1 MDRVVVI
8 GERIRKLRNSK
19 GLTQKELGKL
29 LNMNKTTISHYEKG
43 ERSPSIETLIKI
55 SDYFKVDIKYTL
67 GMNNIGKSPD
77 REIKLSDEEIEFI
90 TEIRKI
96 SVYKNIIK
104 NPVNYAKIIDIKTN
118 GYDIKN

>member
-19 GLTQKELGKL
+19 GLTQKELGKIL
-29 LNMNKTTISHYEKG
+29 SMNKTTISHYEKG

-55 SDYFKVDIKYTL
+55 SDYFKVDIKYIL
-67 GMNNIGKSPD
+67 GMNNIGKSYD
-77 REIKLSDEEIEFI
+77 KEIKLSDEEIEFL

-96 SVYKNIIK
+96 SVYKNIIN
-104 NPVNYAKIIDIKTN
+104 NPVNYAKLIDMKTS
-118 GYDIKN
+118 GYEIKN